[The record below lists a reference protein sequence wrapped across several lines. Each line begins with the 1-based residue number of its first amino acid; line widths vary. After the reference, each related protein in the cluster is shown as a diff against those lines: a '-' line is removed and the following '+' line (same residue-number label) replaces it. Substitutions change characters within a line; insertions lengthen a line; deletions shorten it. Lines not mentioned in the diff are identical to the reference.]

1 MLYCF
6 EVKRDLSQNTKDFFS
21 SVSNIYKSIYFKLV
35 RKNIYRHKREVLKS
49 LTPNAAGVGYRLLKK
64 KVIIFKILFKGV
76 QISFR
81 RFKPEIRIGFPSSF
95 WLLLIYQVIHPLE
108 GTLLL
113 ACPWAIFSPAHDGI
127 PLLFN

>member
-1 MLYCF
+1 M
-6 EVKRDLSQNTKDFFS
+6 
-21 SVSNIYKSIYFKLV
+21 
-35 RKNIYRHKREVLKS
+35 LKS

-95 WLLLIYQVIHPLE
+95 WLLLICQVIHPLKA
-108 GTLLL
+108 TLLL